1 MSTPQSSTPVATARD
16 LDDPKAHAARR
27 AAELREHGGA
37 LDDETDK
44 FFFDRAIIPDGWD
57 YEWKAWTVLG
67 KEDPGYQVTLAQRG
81 WEAVP
86 AYRHPEMMPT
96 GYKGATIDREGQR
109 LMERPLEITNE
120 SKARELRKAR
130 SQVQQKEAQIKGAPA
145 GDNSPFD
152 TTNQGAPLNN
162 IRRSYEA
169 MPIPK

>member
-1 MSTPQSSTPVATARD
+1 MTNPTFTENRWSGGFLVSEANNTRARD
-16 LDDPKAHAARR
+16 
-27 AAELREHGGA
+27 
-37 LDDETDK
+37 
-44 FFFDRAIIPDGWD
+44 
-57 YEWKAWTVLG
+57 
-67 KEDPGYQVTLAQRG
+67 QVTLAQRG
-81 WEAVP
+81 WDAVP

-152 TTNQGAPLNN
+152 TTNKGAPLNN